1 MICTESKTLRQIM
14 KEHAMMN
21 ASRIFAV
28 AAWCLV
34 SAVNA
39 ETYPAKPIRFIV
51 PFPPGGPTDVLA
63 RVLGQK
69 LAEQMGQPVVLDNRP
84 GAGGNLGPELAARSA
99 PDGYTL
105 LLGAVGTLAISPHLY
120 AKLNYDP
127 ARDFAPISLAASMPN
142 VLIVHPSVPAKTLK
156 ELVQLARAS
165 PGKLNFGSGGAG
177 TSNHLGSELLKSM
190 AKIDMVHVP
199 YKGASQA
206 MLALIGGQIDIVVV
220 GTPTA
225 IPQIQSGKVRALA
238 VLSNNRLPAIANV
251 PTGAEAGFPGYEVTT
266 WFGVFAPAGTSQ
278 DIVARLNTEVAKVL
292 TVPASRERIVGVGFD
307 PAASSPQQFAD
318 FIKAENVR
326 WGKVIR
332 DAGIRAE

>member
-1 MICTESKTLRQIM
+1 
-14 KEHAMMN
+14 MMN

-84 GAGGNLGPELAARSA
+84 GAGGNLGPELAAKSA

-105 LLGAVGTLAISPHLY
+105 LLGAVGTLTISPHLY

-127 ARDFAPISLAASMPN
+127 VRDFEPISLVASMPN

-156 ELVQLARAS
+156 ELVQLAKAS

-177 TSNHLGSELLKSM
+177 TSNHLGGELLKSM
-190 AKIDMVHVP
+190 TKIDIVHVP

-206 MLALIGGQIDIVVV
+206 MLGLIGGQIDIVVI

-251 PTGAEAGFPGYEVTT
+251 PTGGEAGFPGYEVTT
-266 WFGVFAPAGTSQ
+266 WFGVLAPAGTSQ
-278 DIVARLNTEVAKVL
+278 DIVARLNMELAKVM

-307 PAASSPQQFAD
+307 PMTSSPQQFAE
-318 FIKAENVR
+318 FIKTENVR
-326 WGKVIR
+326 WGKVIK